1 MIDLL
6 RDFSFF
12 PLTQFIFVFWCSFH
26 SVLGTNGWEWPS
38 LQSWEFI
45 FEFCMLDYSKQ
56 NIWPSQIQIEIS
68 TMRTR
73 ARLVFIELAM
83 YILSWLKGQFWNV
96 NFTRARRILAKMGKT
111 SWSPHHNDI
120 WRDET
125 FDEFF
130 AIPHSIISPQTL
142 PSFTWFQTRELA
154 NRFAAAEDA
163 LHSLQVVHWFTDVL
177 MQCTGAL
184 MFKSSDALMF
194 WCNALMHR
202 CTKVQMH

>member
-26 SVLGTNGWEWPS
+26 FVLGTNGWVWPS
-38 LQSWEFI
+38 LQLWEFI

-56 NIWPSQIQIEIS
+56 NIWPSQIQIKIS
-68 TMRTR
+68 KMRTR

-96 NFTRARRILAKMGKT
+96 NFTRAQRILAKMGKK
-111 SWSPHHNDI
+111 SWSPHHTDI
-120 WRDET
+120 RRDET
-125 FDEFF
+125 FDE
-130 AIPHSIISPQTL
+130 ILVIHHSIIFPQSL
-142 PSFTWFQTRELA
+142 PSFTCFQTRELA

-163 LHSLQVVHWFTDVL
+163 LHSLQVMLWCTDVL
-177 MQCTGAL
+177 MQCT
-184 MFKSSDALMF
+184 DALH
-194 WCNALMHR
+194 WCTALMH
-202 CTKVQMH
+202 